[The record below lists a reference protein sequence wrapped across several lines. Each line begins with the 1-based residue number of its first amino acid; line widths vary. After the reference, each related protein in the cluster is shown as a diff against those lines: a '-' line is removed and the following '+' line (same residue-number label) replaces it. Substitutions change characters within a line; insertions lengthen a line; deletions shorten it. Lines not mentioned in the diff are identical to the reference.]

1 MQDRR
6 DIRVSTYGILFMG
19 TPHQG
24 SEGVTWGVL
33 ARNLV
38 SIFTNTN
45 KEILEHLAKNS
56 EWLEYQQALFLPISD
71 QFKTIYLYETYPTP
85 YLSGSGALLVC
96 SSEDLVPGIHFGP
109 DSDNLIPGGT
119 KTLGLHP
126 RSSGC
131 CQDRYL
137 QRPHQYGQIR

>member
-1 MQDRR
+1 
-6 DIRVSTYGILFMG
+6 MG

-24 SEGVTWGVL
+24 SEEVTWGIL

-45 KEILEHLAKNS
+45 KQILEHLAKNS

-71 QFKTIYLYETYPTP
+71 QFETIYFYEAYPTP
-85 YLSGSGALLVC
+85 LPGSGALLVC
-96 SSEDLVPGIHFGP
+96 SSEVLVPGIHFGRE
-109 DSDNLIPGGT
+109 SDNLISGGT

-126 RSSGC
+126 RSYGC

-137 QRPHQYGQIR
+137 Q